1 MAGAQWRL
9 VVDEAGSLTVPVL
22 ALSVTAHR
30 LLPRALQAV
39 VDLFEAAD
47 IEIPSQ
53 VGGRVEIPATGA
65 SIDDAA
71 FAAAPVR
78 VGILGP
84 VDVRAAGP
92 MDPSRVPLAAELVTY
107 LAAHP
112 AGVHPSVLAAAIWP
126 RGVTHAVATGTID
139 RVRDWLGDDPDGTAR
154 LRTDEGGRYLLAP
167 SVALDWHS
175 FCTLLLGSRSAS
187 SVQQEADLLRRALR
201 LVRGPVLQEHP
212 ATRYTWL
219 VRTPLVGT
227 IETVV
232 IDAAH
237 RLAEISLSK
246 SDLTDSA
253 ETVLCGL
260 RLAPTAQLLWRDLLE
275 AEYQRGGAG
284 ALQAAVAD
292 MQEEMDRRGA
302 PVAAETEAHI
312 AHLMTT
318 GT

>member
-1 MAGAQWRL
+1 
-9 VVDEAGSLTVPVL
+9 
-22 ALSVTAHR
+22 
-30 LLPRALQAV
+30 
-39 VDLFEAAD
+39 
-47 IEIPSQ
+47 
-53 VGGRVEIPATGA
+53 
-65 SIDDAA
+65 
-71 FAAAPVR
+71 
-78 VGILGP
+78 
-84 VDVRAAGP
+84 
-92 MDPSRVPLAAELVTY
+92 
-107 LAAHP
+107 
-112 AGVHPSVLAAAIWP
+112 
-126 RGVTHAVATGTID
+126 
-139 RVRDWLGDDPDGTAR
+139 
-154 LRTDEGGRYLLAP
+154 
-167 SVALDWHS
+167 VALDWHS

-253 ETVLCGL
+253 EAVRCGL

-302 PVAAETEAHI
+302 PVAAETEALI

-318 GT
+318 GTATGT